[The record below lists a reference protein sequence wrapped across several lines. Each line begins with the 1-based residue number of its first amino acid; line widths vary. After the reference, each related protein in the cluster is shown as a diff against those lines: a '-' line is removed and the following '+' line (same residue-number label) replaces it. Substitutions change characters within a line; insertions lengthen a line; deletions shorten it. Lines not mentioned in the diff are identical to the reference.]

1 MRQLGGRGGAQRR
14 SGDSSSRGSDAPSW
28 RRKDSGAV
36 VTGREARNGEE
47 EEVTSPVKKSVQMH
61 KPEQA
66 KKALFSIEKE
76 MVSAGKNQPQ
86 GGEIGGEMLKPAQH
100 DGVQEK
106 ADAQGKYMENNAMQP
121 MHVDGGAAQ
130 GEVPSGVKGP
140 GGSKQKTFKR
150 MTRETRGKILP
161 AGSGTVIPGKR
172 R

>member
-1 MRQLGGRGGAQRR
+1 M
-14 SGDSSSRGSDAPSW
+14 
-28 RRKDSGAV
+28 
-36 VTGREARNGEE
+36 
-47 EEVTSPVKKSVQMH
+47 TSPVKKSVQMH

-130 GEVPSGVKGP
+130 GEVLSGVKGP
-140 GGSKQKTFKR
+140 GGSK
-150 MTRETRGKILP
+150 
-161 AGSGTVIPGKR
+161 
-172 R
+172 